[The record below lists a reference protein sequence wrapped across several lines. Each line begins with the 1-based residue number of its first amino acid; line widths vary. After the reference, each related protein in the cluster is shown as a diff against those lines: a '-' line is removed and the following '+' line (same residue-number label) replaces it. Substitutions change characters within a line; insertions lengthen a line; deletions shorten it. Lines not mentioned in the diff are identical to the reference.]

1 MDYNKIR
8 STCKKV
14 RIAVGIALIGAGVAT
29 QNSWLYLG
37 VVPLVAGLS
46 DFCPLCIITK
56 RCDIA

>member
-14 RIAVGIALIGAGVAT
+14 RIAVGIALIGAGVVT

-37 VVPLVAGLS
+37 VVPLVAGVV

-56 RCDIA
+56 KCSL